1 MKVTA
6 DSDAGPV
13 AVLARRLR
21 FQSAAC
27 AQLGSPLYADLL
39 GRSATDLDA
48 GGPTLEL
55 LRGHEQDPGPSALA
69 LRLMGAVHRL
79 VLAGELPR
87 LAALYADPERDP
99 EQTWTAF
106 VEAIAARREDL
117 APLVELPVQTNEVGR
132 CAALLVGFLAVAERT
147 GMPLRLLELGSSAGL
162 NQLWDRYRYEA
173 EGFAWGSPSSPLKIA
188 FELAGSPPESV
199 PVEVAERRGCD
210 PAPVDPT
217 SEQGRLTLLSYVWA
231 DQAERLARVDAAIAV
246 AREEPPTVERAGA
259 AAWLDRQLA
268 EPRPGVATVVFHSI
282 VMQYLSPAER
292 RQVEARIR
300 AAGER
305 ATGEAP
311 LAWLRMEPA
320 GDLAELRLSTWPGG
334 EERRLGVCGYHGSPL
349 RLA

>member
-1 MKVTA
+1 MRSTA
-6 DSDAGPV
+6 DSAAGPI

-39 GRSATDLDA
+39 ARSATDLDA
-48 GGPTLEL
+48 GGLTLEL
-55 LRGHEQDPGPSALA
+55 LRGHEHDPGPSALA

-87 LAALYADPERDP
+87 LAALYADPEREL
-99 EQTWTAF
+99 EQTWAAF
-106 VEAIAARREDL
+106 VEAIADRGEDL

-132 CAALLVGFLAVAERT
+132 CAALLVGFLTIAAGT
-147 GMPLRLLELGSSAGL
+147 GLPLRLLELGSSAGL
-162 NQLWDRYRYEA
+162 NQQWDRYRYEA
-173 EGFAWGSPSSPLKIA
+173 DGFSWGSPSSPLRIA
-188 FELAGSPPESV
+188 FELAGTPPASV

-210 PAPVDPT
+210 PAPVDVST
-217 SEQGRLTLLSYVWA
+217 EEGRLTLLSYVWA
-231 DQAERLARVDAAIAV
+231 DQLERLARVEAAIDV
-246 AREEPPTVERAGA
+246 ARQDPPTVDRAGA
-259 AAWLDRQLA
+259 ATWLDQRLVEQRA
-268 EPRPGVATVVFHSI
+268 GAATVVFHSI
-282 VMQYLSPAER
+282 VMQYLTPLER

-305 ATGEAP
+305 ATEAAP

-320 GDLAELRLSTWPGG
+320 GDLAELRLSSWPGG
-334 EERRLGVCGYHGSPL
+334 AERRLGVCGYHGSPL

>member
-1 MKVTA
+1 VTP
-6 DSDAGPV
+6 DSAANPV
-13 AVLARRLR
+13 PVLARRLR

-39 GRSATDLDA
+39 GRSAADLDA
-48 GGPTLEL
+48 GGPTLAL
-55 LRGHEQDPGPSALA
+55 LRGHEHDPGPSALA

-79 VLAGELPR
+79 VLAG
-87 LAALYADPERDP
+87 
-99 EQTWTAF
+99 
-106 VEAIAARREDL
+106 DL

-147 GMPLRLLELGSSAGL
+147 GLPLRLLELGSSAGL
-162 NQLWDRYRYEA
+162 NQHWDRYRYEA

-188 FELAGSPPESV
+188 FELAGAPPESV
-199 PVEVAERRGCD
+199 AVEVAERRGCD
-210 PAPVDPT
+210 PAPVDLT
-217 SEQGRLTLLSYVWA
+217 GEEGRLTLLSYVWA
-231 DQAERLARVDAAIAV
+231 DQAERLARVEAAIAV

-259 AAWLDRQLA
+259 AAWLEEQLA

-282 VMQYLSPAER
+282 VMQYLSPVER

-300 AAGER
+300 AAGAR
-305 ATGEAP
+305 ATDRAP

-320 GDLAELRLSTWPGG
+320 GDLAELRLSSWPGG